1 MNKILLLL
9 ILSVLGIV
17 LALLIITYRKL
28 QKHKKLIRIQSDE
41 IAKQLQELIQ
51 QNKIQEQINHEKH
64 QLISVVSHDLKGP
77 FNRIFAL
84 VQLMNM
90 NGVNEEHKEY
100 LSKIHQIS
108 VDGLSMVRN
117 LLDNRKL
124 EDHGFDM
131 RLEEVNLASSIHT
144 LIKHYRSVAEK
155 KNIEVHFESPTQ
167 AMVVA
172 DRHFVNR
179 VFENLFSNALKF
191 SPYGK
196 NLWVVF
202 TEEEKF
208 WRVMVKDE
216 GPGFNEEDQ
225 QKMFG
230 KFQRLSA
237 KPTGGESSTGLGLW
251 IVKTLVEKMEG
262 EIRYESELGKGAGFF
277 VRMKKLNSLASP

>member
-1 MNKILLLL
+1 MNNFWLLL
-9 ILSVLGIV
+9 ILSLLGIV
-17 LALLIITYRKL
+17 LALLIITYRRL
-28 QKHKKLIRIQSDE
+28 QKHKKLIRIQSEE
-41 IAKQLQELIQ
+41 IAKQLQELIH

-90 NGVNEEHKEY
+90 SGEVNEEHKEY

-131 RLEEVNLASSIHT
+131 RLEEVNLASSINT

-155 KNIEVHFESPTQ
+155 KNIQVYFESPQQ
-167 AMVVA
+167 AMVFA

-191 SPYGK
+191 SPYEK
-196 NLWVVF
+196 NLSILF
-202 TEEEKF
+202 SEEEKF
-208 WRVMVKDE
+208 WCVTIKDE
-216 GPGFNEEDQ
+216 GPGFTEEDQ
-225 QKMFG
+225 KKMFV

-262 EIRYESELGKGAGFF
+262 DIRCESVPNAGATFF
-277 VRMKKLNSLASP
+277 VRLRKVGLT

>member
-1 MNKILLLL
+1 MMDKVWLLL

-17 LALLIITYRKL
+17 LVLLIITYRRL
-28 QKHKKLIRIQSDE
+28 QHHKKLIRLQSLE
-41 IAKQLQELIQ
+41 IEKQLQELVL
-51 QNKIQEQINHEKH
+51 QNQIQEKINHEKH

-90 NGVNEEHKEY
+90 SGSVKEEHQEY

-131 RLEEVNLASSIHT
+131 MLENLNLSATLHT

-155 KNIEVHFESPTQ
+155 KNIEVHFEGPPQ
-167 AMVVA
+167 AIIVA
-172 DRHFVNR
+172 DRHFANR
-179 VFENLFSNALKF
+179 VFENLFANALKF
-191 SPYGK
+191 SPYEK
-196 NLWVVF
+196 NIFISLCD
-202 TEEEKF
+202 EEKF
-208 WRVMVKDE
+208 WIVKIKDE
-216 GPGFNEEDQ
+216 GPGFSREDH
-225 QKMFG
+225 QKMFT

-237 KPTGGESSTGLGLW
+237 RPTGGESSTGLGLW
-251 IVKTLVEKMEG
+251 IVKTLVEKMG
-262 EIRYESELGKGAGFF
+262 GQISCESGPNSGATFLIKL
-277 VRMKKLNSLASP
+277 KKASVS